1 VGPGYKKSPENIFES
16 VEDLHKAVRMPQSA
30 PMTSWADEI
39 DDTEPMPRPSEQ
51 WVGNNKITTEF
62 TTDEETDKRI
72 KIVRTYKVEK
82 KLVSKAI
89 AKRKALPKFGMS
101 RDHGPGPN
109 PQTTVVTEEINMN
122 FIANKEE
129 ADREPGEESLKD
141 KLLKGGGNRGVVK
154 CRICKEDHWTTNCP
168 YKDTLGPMRDAL
180 AAGTG
185 EKTEGEGEGP
195 GGEGGADKDKAGG
208 PGAAGG
214 GGGAGGK
221 YVPPGARSAGG
232 GPRGGESMPE
242 RKRDQDTAAI
252 RVSNL
257 SENVVES
264 DLQDLFRHFGTIA
277 RIYLAKDKMTNQC
290 KGFAFINYYKKEDA
304 AKAIQA
310 LNGYGYDHLILNVE
324 WAKPPSS

>member
-1 VGPGYKKSPENIFES
+1 
-16 VEDLHKAVRMPQSA
+16 MPQSA
-30 PMTSWADEI
+30 PMSSWADEI

-62 TTDEETDKRI
+62 MTDEETEKKI

-89 AKRKALPKFGMS
+89 AKRKALPKFGKS
-101 RDHGPGPN
+101 RDHGPGPH
-109 PQTTVVTEEINMN
+109 PQTTVVTEEIEMN
-122 FIANKEE
+122 FIAGKDESEKEL
-129 ADREPGEESLKD
+129 GEKSALEKI
-141 KLLKGGGNRGVVK
+141 KETGQRGVVK

-168 YKDTLGPMRDAL
+168 YKDTLGPLRDSL
-180 AAGTG
+180 AGATG
-185 EKTEGEGEGP
+185 EKTEGDAAD
-195 GGEGGADKDKAGG
+195 GADDKAKAGG
-208 PGAAGG
+208 AGAPAAPGAA
-214 GGGAGGK
+214 GAGGK
-221 YVPPGARSAGG
+221 YVPPNIRAGG
-232 GPRGGESMPE
+232 RGESMPD
-242 RKRDQDTAAI
+242 RKRTEDTAAI

-277 RIYLAKDKMTNQC
+277 RIYLAKDKQTNQC

-324 WAKPPSS
+324 WAKPPST